1 MSGLSITTIGIT
13 LVIAA
18 VQFLLGVAV
27 GWWFKD
33 RRVAGFLLSEGRAR
47 AFLGRLH
54 DIATHC
60 ADELAKHS
68 TRLEEISH
76 DLVHP
81 HSTTRRAQAEAVILD
96 AISQTVMANKRLH
109 SRLSSSEQQL
119 RDQARKIDFELAS
132 SRIDSLTQL
141 PNRCAFDDELRSRL
155 ERRVLDHKPLSLLF
169 VDLDDFKRINQDYG
183 NDAGDRLLR
192 HAGDILTA
200 TMRDRDLVVRY
211 SGEEFAVIVAE
222 TALPEAIRAAERAMK
237 ALGESTCQ
245 YEGKELKITASIG
258 VAEALPGDNPA
269 TLVRRADAALSA
281 AMEAGRHTAYFH
293 DGKTCHPIMHDRQS
307 QGEQLDAA
315 TRRREVYG
323 RYVAALGVDARTDVL
338 TGLPNRRSFGDELRR
353 RVTEA
358 KRTSKPLSLMLVGV
372 DNLGNISAFQGQDA
386 VDDVLRKV
394 AQVVS
399 ASVRDTDMVT
409 RYGWEEFAVIL
420 PETKFEDARKA
431 HLRAQKALAA
441 CMHELHDVT
450 ISSGLAELDGEDDS
464 VTLAKRAETAL
475 NRAKQAGGNR
485 TELLK
490 VGDAEVAVDAQ
501 PSTASVS

>member
-1 MSGLSITTIGIT
+1 MAGFSITAVGLT
-13 LVIAA
+13 LLIAA
-18 VQFLLGVAV
+18 SQFLLGVAV

-47 AFLGRLH
+47 SFLSRLH
-54 DIATHC
+54 DITTTT
-60 ADELAKHS
+60 ADELAKHT

-76 DLVHP
+76 ELVHP
-81 HSTTRRAQAEAVILD
+81 HSATRRAQAEAVILD

-109 SRLSSSEQQL
+109 SRISSAEQQL
-119 RDQARKIDFELAS
+119 QDQARKIDFELAAT
-132 SRIDSLTQL
+132 RIDSLTQL
-141 PNRCAFDDELRSRL
+141 PNRRAFDDELRSRL
-155 ERRVLDHKPLSLLF
+155 DRRAIENKPLSLLF
-169 VDLDDFKRINQDYG
+169 VDLDDFKRINNEYG

-192 HAGDILTA
+192 HTGDILTA

-211 SGEEFAVIVAE
+211 SGEEFAVIVAD
-222 TALPEAIRAAERAMK
+222 TALPEAIRAAERALK
-237 ALGESTCQ
+237 ALRESTCHF
-245 YEGKELKITASIG
+245 EGKELKITASIG
-258 VAEALPGDNPA
+258 VAEALPREESQ
-269 TLVRRADAALSA
+269 TLCRRTDAALSS
-281 AMEAGRHTAYFH
+281 AMESGRDTAFFH
-293 DGKTCHPIMHDRQS
+293 DGKACHPVMHDRQDNND
-307 QGEQLDAA
+307 QLDTA

-338 TGLPNRRSFGDELRR
+338 TGLPNRRSFSDELRR

-358 KRTSKPLSLMLVGV
+358 KKTNKPLSLMLVGV
-372 DNLGNISAFQGQDA
+372 DNLGTISAFKGQDS

-409 RYGWEEFAVIL
+409 RFGWEEFAVIL
-420 PETKFEDARKA
+420 PETKYEDARKA
-431 HLRAQKALAA
+431 HLRAQNALAA

-450 ISSGLAELDGEDDS
+450 ISSGLAELADEDDS

-475 NRAKQAGGNR
+475 SKAKQAGGNR

-490 VGDAEVAVDAQ
+490 AGEPEVVG
-501 PSTASVS
+501 